1 MSLFS
6 FGIHKITR
14 EDEKHLKVG
23 FIFVGDEIT
32 PYTNNFIKARD
43 HVKEVYGDRIECVTI
58 YNVAEGQVKS
68 HLQELVDE
76 GCDYIIAASYG
87 YGPDVKAIAELLKII
102 RVINTTTDQ
111 RFGWSNVRHTL
122 IVSYMIDR
130 DLQFCI
136 LASGSWTNGIR
147 ML

>member
-1 MSLFS
+1 MKRVYTLCVITCLVMSLFS

-58 YNVAEGQVKS
+58 YNVAEGQVES

-87 YGPDVKAIAELLKII
+87 
-102 RVINTTTDQ
+102 
-111 RFGWSNVRHTL
+111 S
-122 IVSYMIDR
+122 
-130 DLQFCI
+130 
-136 LASGSWTNGIR
+136 
-147 ML
+147 